1 MNPLL
6 FPPALVKRAL
16 DDLSA
21 LADAARRLPGLEEQ
35 VLERID
41 FVSSEA
47 FARVDALND
56 QLAALRAEM
65 APIRELAA
73 LRAEMAPIREL
84 TAVREGVEPL
94 AEDIRAVRHA
104 VDGLEPLLE
113 QVNTRLGAM
122 AERIQLLRQDLGPLG
137 ELADKIPGI
146 GA

>member
-41 FVSSEA
+41 FVSSEV

-56 QLAALRAEM
+56 Q
-65 APIRELAA
+65 LAA

-94 AEDIRAVRHA
+94 AGDIRAVRHA

-122 AERIQLLRQDLGPLG
+122 AERIQLLRQDLGLLG

>member
-21 LADAARRLPGLEEQ
+21 LADAARRLPRLEEQ
-35 VLERID
+35 VLEGVNS
-41 FVSSEA
+41 VSADA
-47 FARVDALND
+47 FARGDALND
-56 QLAALRAEM
+56 QLAALRTEM
-65 APIRELAA
+65 APIRELTA

-94 AEDIRAVRHA
+94 AGDIRAVRHA

-122 AERIQLLRQDLGPLG
+122 AERIQLLREDLGPLG

-146 GA
+146 GR